1 MVTKI
6 VYSNLYQ
13 DFHDSHSRK
22 YRITYDNELQFAF
35 NELEI
40 SKSKM
45 QNAAYNCILKGVTC
59 S

>member
-6 VYSNLYQ
+6 VYSNLCK

-45 QNAAYNCILKGVTC
+45 QNAA
-59 S
+59 